1 MRSPEESYWWLRLL
15 SVPGVGPVRY
25 RSLLSHYGGPEQV
38 FRASLGDLS
47 RTAQIDAKTANAI
60 AGHRQEDWV
69 RAQIEAM
76 AENGACLL
84 TIDQPDYP
92 ALLKKIDDAPA
103 LLFVKGRCD
112 FNLKPTVAVV
122 GSRLATQYGKA
133 TAELLGR
140 ELSRAG
146 FLVASG
152 MARGIDSAVHRGTLA
167 AGAPTVAVLG
177 CGVDVVYP
185 PENRKLRDQI
195 VECGAVISEYP
206 MGEGPLAGHFP
217 NRNRI
222 ITGMS
227 LGVVAVEAR
236 ADSGV
241 FSSVRWAADQ
251 GREVFAVPGPISS
264 AASSGTNRLIKH
276 GAKLVM
282 GVEDI
287 IEELRPQL
295 VGQTKNLTGHLKP
308 NLSEREKPIFDLL
321 SDHPLHVDS
330 LAQKAQSSVSDIL
343 RILFDMEMRGL
354 VRQLPGKMYV
364 RT

>member
-1 MRSPEESYWWLRLL
+1 MTNPDRAFWWLRLL

-25 RSLLSHYGGPEQV
+25 RALLARFGDPRRVLEAAREELAEAEGIDRVTAGSIKSHDGSKWAEDQIG
-38 FRASLGDLS
+38 AMS
-47 RTAQIDAKTANAI
+47 RE
-60 AGHRQEDWV
+60 GV
-69 RAQIEAM
+69 
-76 AENGACLL
+76 GLL
-84 TIDQPDYP
+84 TLDDPAYP
-92 ALLKKIDDAPA
+92 VLLRRIDDAPP
-103 LLFVKGRCD
+103 LLFVKGGCR
-112 FNLKPTVAVV
+112 LGSRPAVAVV
-122 GSRLATQYGKA
+122 GSRLATQYGKS

-140 ELSRAG
+140 ELGASG

-152 MARGIDSAVHRGTLA
+152 MARGIDSAAHRGALS

-177 CGVDVVYP
+177 CGVDLVYP

-195 VECGAVISEYP
+195 AEKGAVVSEYP
-206 MGEGPLAGHFP
+206 MGEEPLAAHFP

-276 GAKLVM
+276 GAKLVQ
-282 GVEDI
+282 GVNDI
-287 IEELRPQL
+287 IEELGPLVRKCPADKTTVQEPKLGADERPIY
-295 VGQTKNLTGHLKP
+295 G
-308 NLSEREKPIFDLL
+308 IL
-321 SDHPLHVDS
+321 SDQPLHVDS
-330 LAQKAQSSVSDIL
+330 LAQQAERSVTEIL

-364 RT
+364 RS

>member
-1 MRSPEESYWWLRLL
+1 M
-15 SVPGVGPVRY
+15 PGVGPVRY
-25 RSLLSHYGGPEQV
+25 RALLSLFGGPEQV
-38 FRASLGDLS
+38 FQTPAKELCRADLV
-47 RTAQIDAKTANAI
+47 DAKTAGAI
-60 AGHRQEDWV
+60 IGHRDESWARNQV
-69 RAQIEAM
+69 EAM
-76 AENGACLL
+76 AKAGASLL

-92 ALLKKIDDAPA
+92 AMLKKTDDAPP
-103 LLFVKGRCD
+103 LLFVCGKAD
-112 FNLKPTVAVV
+112 LNAQPAVAVV

-140 ELSRAG
+140 ELSLAG
-146 FLVASG
+146 FLVVSG
-152 MARGIDSAVHRGTLA
+152 MARGIDSAAHRGALQ

-185 PENRKLRDQI
+185 PENRKLRDRI
-195 VECGAVISEYP
+195 AECGAVISEYP
-206 MGEGPLAGHFP
+206 MGQGPMAGHFP

-276 GAKLVM
+276 GAKLVQ
-282 GVEDI
+282 GVGDI
-287 IEELRPQL
+287 IEELQPQL
-295 VGQTKNLTGHLKP
+295 AGMVGVKKAGGSVSLVGNEGLVYGQ
-308 NLSEREKPIFDLL
+308 L
-321 SDHPLHVDS
+321 SDQPLHVDS
-330 LAQKAQSSVSDIL
+330 LAQGSGQSVAEVL
-343 RILFDMEMRGL
+343 RTLFDLEIRGL
-354 VRQLPGKMYV
+354 VKQLPGKMYV
-364 RT
+364 RVQT

>member
-1 MRSPEESYWWLRLL
+1 MRSPEEAFWWLRLL

-25 RSLLSHYGGPEQV
+25 RALLSRFGTPRAVLEAPVEGLRDVDQV
-38 FRASLGDLS
+38 DAG
-47 RTAQIDAKTANAI
+47 TAAAI
-60 AGHRQEDWV
+60 AGHRDEAWAN
-69 RAQIEAM
+69 AQAEAM
-76 AENGACLL
+76 ARCGARLL

-92 ALLKKIDDAPA
+92 RLLKRTDDAPS
-103 LLFVKGRCD
+103 LLFIIGD
-112 FNLKPTVAVV
+112 ADLNALPAVAVV

-140 ELSRAG
+140 ELAAAG
-146 FLVASG
+146 FLVVSG
-152 MARGIDSAVHRGTLA
+152 MARGIDSAAHRGALS
-167 AGAPTVAVLG
+167 AGAATVAVLG
-177 CGVDVVYP
+177 CGADVVYP
-185 PENRKLRDQI
+185 PENRKIRDQI
-195 VECGAVISEYP
+195 ASCGAVISEYP

-217 NRNRI
+217 NRNRL

-276 GAKLVM
+276 GAKLVQ
-282 GVEDI
+282 GVNDI
-287 IEELRPQL
+287 IEELGPQL
-295 VGQTKNLTGHLKP
+295 ARAGSGGV
-308 NLSEREKPIFDLL
+308 ERQPPPVTEDEKPVMSLL
-321 SDHPLHVDS
+321 SDQPVHVDS
-330 LAQKAQSSVSDIL
+330 LARQAERGINDIL
-343 RILFDMEMRGL
+343 RVLFDLEMRGL

-364 RT
+364 RA

>member
-1 MRSPEESYWWLRLL
+1 MRNPDAAYWWLRLL

-25 RSLLSHYGGPEQV
+25 RALLARFGEPQAV
-38 FRASLGDLS
+38 FQASDSQL
-47 RTAQIDAKTANAI
+47 RTVDQIDAKTASAI
-60 AGHRQEDWV
+60 AGHRDDNWAVSQ
-69 RAQIEAM
+69 QQAM
-76 AENGACLL
+76 ARHQAFLL

-92 ALLKKIDDAPA
+92 ALLKKTDDAPPV
-103 LLFVKGRCD
+103 LFVKGSCEL
-112 FNLKPTVAVV
+112 NAKPVVAVV

-140 ELSRAG
+140 DLSSAG
-146 FLVASG
+146 FLVVSG
-152 MARGIDSAVHRGTLA
+152 MARGIDSSAHRGALS
-167 AGAPTVAVLG
+167 AGEPTVAVLG

-185 PENRKLRDQI
+185 PENLKLRDQI
-195 VECGAVISEYP
+195 AACGAVISEYP

-264 AASSGTNRLIKH
+264 EASSGTNRLIKH
-276 GAKLVM
+276 GAKLVQS
-282 GVEDI
+282 VNDI
-287 IEELRPQL
+287 IEELRPQMAGL
-295 VGQTKNLTGHLKP
+295 RKTDLKQTAPRLGK
-308 NLSEREKPIFDLL
+308 EEEPIFELL
-321 SDHPLHVDS
+321 SDQPRHVDS
-330 LAQKAQSSVSDIL
+330 LAQQAQRSVTEVL
-343 RILFDMEMRGL
+343 RALFDLEMRGL
-354 VRQLPGKMYV
+354 VRQLPGKMYIKA
-364 RT
+364 